1 MGTKAEEVDVDVV
14 VAGGGVAGVACA
26 LAAARCGVRVVLV
39 QDRPVLGGNASS
51 EVRMHMVGADASGG
65 RGLELATEA
74 REGGLIEE
82 IRLATCVANPQRSA
96 SVLDLVLYDMCRRQ
110 AGLRLLLN
118 TAVTGVERVG
128 ERIAVA
134 LAHRSSTG
142 HSFCL
147 RAPVFVDCTGDGA
160 LGAAAGARFR
170 QGREGRDEF
179 GEVSALP
186 QKDHRTLGSSLLFMA
201 RRHDHP
207 MPFRAPS
214 WARHFSDEDLR
225 LRPHA
230 TAGVDR
236 GLEYGYWWCEWG
248 GHLDTIADNEAIRD
262 ELLAVLLGVW
272 DHIKNHGDHG
282 ASHWALDW
290 FGFLPGKRESR
301 RFVGRHVLTETDV
314 MGSRA
319 FDDAIAYGGWP
330 IDTHPPTGVDAAGEP
345 PCRQVPVPWLYDI
358 PLSACV
364 SPDVPNLLFA
374 GRNLSATHLAFA
386 STRVMATCAAVGQ
399 GVGTAAAYAA
409 RHGCR
414 PFDVAGDPRALWVVQ
429 QRLLRDDAY
438 LIGVR
443 HEDGDDLALAASC
456 AASSQQVGGEADLV
470 RSGQTRAVHGP
481 GGAPPDR
488 AVAGRHR
495 WQSDPAAGLPAWIEL
510 DWPAPVTVAQ
520 VRLVFDTGLSRPLTL
535 THSDAYAERMIWGR
549 PQPETVADY
558 WLEGRVGSAWQVL
571 AKVDGNCQRLCVHT
585 LDAPVTVT
593 RLRLTVTATH
603 GLDHARVGEIR
614 VYGHLRD
621 WPVSCQGGTP

>member
-1 MGTKAEEVDVDVV
+1 MTTELHADVV

-26 LAAARCGVRVVLV
+26 VAAARCGAGVILV

-51 EVRMHMVGADASGG
+51 EVRMHVVGADASGS
-65 RGLELATEA
+65 RGLELQTEA

-96 SVLDLVLYDMCRRQ
+96 SVLDLVLYDLCRRQ
-110 AGLRLLLN
+110 AGLQLLLN
-118 TAVTGVERVG
+118 TTVTQAHRAG
-128 ERIAVA
+128 EPIAVVTA
-134 LAHRSSTG
+134 QRASTG
-142 HSFCL
+142 HVFSL
-147 RAPVFVDCTGDGA
+147 RASVFVDCTGDGA

-170 QGREGRDEF
+170 QGRESRADFAEA
-179 GEVSALP
+179 SAP
-186 QKDHRTLGSSLLFMA
+186 AHADDRTLGSSLLFMA
-201 RRHDHP
+201 RRHDRP
-207 MPFRAPS
+207 MPFRAPT
-214 WARHFSDEDLR
+214 WARQFSEADLC

-248 GHLDTIADNEAIRD
+248 GQLDTIGDNETIRD
-262 ELLAVLLGVW
+262 ELLAILLGVW

-301 RFVGRHVLTETDV
+301 RFVGRHVLTETDI

-319 FDDAIAYGGWP
+319 FADAIAYGGWP
-330 IDTHPPTGVDAAGEP
+330 IDTHPPAGVDAADEP
-345 PCRQVPVPWLYDI
+345 PCRQVSVPWLYDI

-409 RHGCR
+409 HHGCL
-414 PFDVAGDPRALWVVQ
+414 PLDVATNARALWVVQ
-429 QRLLRDDAY
+429 QRLRRDDAH

-443 HEDGDDLALAASC
+443 HQDPDDLAPGATC
-456 AASSQQVGGEADLV
+456 TASSEQPGGEAPLV
-470 RSGQTRAVHGP
+470 CSGLTRADHGP
-481 GGAPPDR
+481 AGAPPGR
-488 AVAGRHR
+488 TAAGRHR
-495 WQSDPAAGLPAWIEL
+495 WQSDPAAGLPAWVQL
-510 DWPAPVTVAQ
+510 DWPQPVRIAQ
-520 VRLVFDTGLSRPLTL
+520 VRLVFDTGLHRALTL
-535 THSDAYAERMIWGR
+535 THSDAYAERMVWGR

-558 WLEGRVGSAWQVL
+558 CLEGRVGSGWQVL
-571 AKVDGNCQRLCVHT
+571 ATAVGSYQRLCVHT
-585 LDAPVTVT
+585 LASPATVT
-593 RLRLTVTATH
+593 ALRLTVTATH
-603 GLDHARVGEIR
+603 GLDHARVNEIR
-614 VYGHLRD
+614 VYAQLRD
-621 WPVSCQGGTP
+621 WPVAGQGDTR